1 VGYALQKGRIMLP
14 LDSLTA
20 NGTQMQ
26 YAVEVIDPPYHPL
39 AQPFRFT
46 LGPYPTRAEAERMAR
61 RARETNG
68 GTETRVVER

>member
-1 VGYALQKGRIMLP
+1 
-14 LDSLTA
+14 
-20 NGTQMQ
+20 MQ
-26 YAVEVIDPPYHPL
+26 YTVEVIDPPHHPL

-46 LGPYPTRAEAERMAR
+46 LGPYPTLAEAERMAR

>member
-1 VGYALQKGRIMLP
+1 MLP
-14 LDSLTA
+14 SDTVA
-20 NGTQMQ
+20 ATGEETR
-26 YAVEVIDPPYHPL
+26 YAVEVVDPPYHPL

-46 LGPYPTRAEAERMAR
+46 LGPFATRAEAERMAR